1 MVEKI
6 ATEAEFHEFIKERQL
21 AAKLRDAI
29 SFCKGA
35 LDINAVT
42 DRKLDQD
49 QRVGFEK
56 CLTENYL
63 IKHGNDYFG
72 KRDLIYIDLYGLADV
87 KAMQTPV

>member
-6 ATEAEFHEFIKERQL
+6 SNEAEFREFLQERQV
-21 AAKLRDAI
+21 AGRLRDAI

-35 LDINAVT
+35 LDITSVT
-42 DRKLDQD
+42 DRKLNQD

-63 IKHGNDYFG
+63 IKHGNNYFG
-72 KRDLIYIDLYGLADV
+72 KRDLIYIDLYGTEDI
-87 KAMQTPV
+87 KSMQTSV